1 MVTRPITV
9 AQTEIFLR
17 QAARVWS
24 PEEQEAF
31 IDFIALN
38 PEAGDVVPGLGGIR
52 KVRWSREGMG
62 KRGGSRVIY
71 FFYDEDAPIYLLQI
85 YAKGAKSDLNT
96 DDKKALRAAASTLKA
111 EVTRNRK

>member
-9 AQTEIFLR
+9 AQTEFFLR
-17 QAARVWS
+17 QAAQVWS
-24 PEEQEAF
+24 PEEHEAF

-85 YAKGAKSDLNT
+85 YAKGAKSDLSN
-96 DDKKALRAAASTLKA
+96 DDKKVLRAAAVNLRA
-111 EVTRNRK
+111 ELTRNRK

>member
-9 AQTEIFLR
+9 AQTEFFLR

-38 PEAGDVVPGLGGIR
+38 PEVGDVVPGLGGIR

-85 YAKGAKSDLNT
+85 YAKGAKSDLNN
-96 DDKKALRAAASTLKA
+96 DDKKVLRAAAATLKT

>member
-9 AQTEIFLR
+9 AQTELFLR

-38 PEAGDVVPGLGGIR
+38 PEAGDVIPGLGGIR
-52 KVRWSREGMG
+52 KVRWSREGIG
-62 KRGGSRVIY
+62 KRGGSRVVY

-85 YAKGAKSDLNT
+85 YAKGAKSDLSN
-96 DDKKALRAAASTLKA
+96 DDKKVLRAAAATLKA
-111 EVTRNRK
+111 EMTGNRK

>member
-1 MVTRPITV
+1 MVTRPIAV
-9 AQTEIFLR
+9 AQTELFLR
-17 QAARVWS
+17 LAARVWS
-24 PEEQEAF
+24 PEEHEAF

-62 KRGGSRVIY
+62 KRGGTRVIY

-85 YAKGAKSDLNT
+85 YAKGAKSDLSN
-96 DDKKALRAAASTLKA
+96 DDKKVLRAAATTLKA

>member
-9 AQTEIFLR
+9 AQTELFLR
-17 QAARVWS
+17 QATRIWS
-24 PEEQEAF
+24 PEEHEAF

-62 KRGGSRVIY
+62 KRGGSRVVY

-85 YAKGAKSDLNT
+85 YAKGAKSDLSN
-96 DDKKALRAAASTLKA
+96 DDKKSLRAAASTLKA
-111 EVTRNRK
+111 VVTRNRK